1 MKREPRRAVTLSP
14 WPGLTILMAA
24 DICAVL
30 LLLQSPRPST
40 VVLILLIG
48 LLLLAALI
56 ALYEEPADP
65 MDSSDH
71 LE

>member
-1 MKREPRRAVTLSP
+1 
-14 WPGLTILMAA
+14 MAA